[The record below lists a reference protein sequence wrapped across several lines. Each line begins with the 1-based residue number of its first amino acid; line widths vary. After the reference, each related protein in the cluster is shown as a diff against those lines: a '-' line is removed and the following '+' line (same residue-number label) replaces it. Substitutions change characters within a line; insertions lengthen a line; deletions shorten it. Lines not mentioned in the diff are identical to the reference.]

1 VTASAGGVG
10 RGAGSR
16 RLAEVANRSKASNG
30 NAARRRRATGA
41 ASGGAAL
48 QTPERR
54 GAILALAAEIFA
66 RKGFVATTVRE
77 IADAAGILSGSL
89 YHHFDS
95 KESMIDEIISGYI
108 DEMIDAYRQIVDETP
123 DPLEAL
129 SRLIHRA
136 FDAIEPHRAAVTV
149 AQNESLHL
157 QQLERFSYLAEAYA
171 EVEELWVGVLQRG
184 IASGVF
190 RSDVDPKLAYLLMR
204 DAIWVTVKWYRPG
217 GKYTTD
223 DLADTY
229 TDLVLRGIRA

>member
-1 VTASAGGVG
+1 
-10 RGAGSR
+10 
-16 RLAEVANRSKASNG
+16 VATRSKAGSG
-30 NAARRRRATGA
+30 TASRRRRSTGSA
-41 ASGGAAL
+41 GDGAVL
-48 QTPERR
+48 QAPERR
-54 GAILALAAEIFA
+54 SAILALAAEIFA

-95 KESMIDEIISGYI
+95 KESMIDEIISGYV
-108 DEMIDAYRQIVDETP
+108 DEMLVAYRQIVDETP

-136 FDAIEPHRAAVTV
+136 YDAIEPHRAAVTV
-149 AQNESLHL
+149 AQNESHYL
-157 QQLERFSYLAEAYA
+157 QQFERFSYLGEAYA
-171 EVEELWVGVLQRG
+171 DVEELWVSVLRKG

-190 RSDVDPKLAYLLMR
+190 RSDLDPKLAYLLMR